1 MVLCLAVA
9 GPLATPL
16 AAQVIKL
23 GSLAPQGSP
32 WDSALR
38 RLAEDWS
45 ALSDGQISL
54 RIYPGGVAGDEPNMV
69 RKIRINQLQ
78 AAAITGVGLGSIH
91 EGTFAVQLPLLI
103 RTDEELQYVLARM
116 EPTLNA
122 MLAEKGFTMLAWFVA
137 GWAHFFSR
145 TPAVTPAEMQ
155 RLKLQVDY
163 AVPTITQAW
172 KQLGFHV
179 VPIASTDV
187 LPALQSGMVDAFLL
201 TPLTA
206 AAAQWFGPA
215 QNMSDLRVAP
225 MIGGIIVSQRTWNA
239 IPDGLKPQLLEAVQR
254 QLGRLR
260 TETEALEQEALR
272 IMLDNGLQIQR
283 VPPKVEA
290 EWQRVV
296 DEGFQLIT
304 GSVVSADTLAEVNR
318 HLREFR
324 ARR

>member
-1 MVLCLAVA
+1 MVLSLT
-9 GPLATPL
+9 LATPL

-38 RLAEDWS
+38 RLADDWS
-45 ALSDGQISL
+45 VLSGGRISL
-54 RIYPGGVAGDEPNMV
+54 RIYPGGIAGDEPTMV

-78 AAAITGVGLGSIH
+78 AAAITGVGLGSIS

-103 RTDEELQYVLARM
+103 RTDEELAYLMQRM
-116 EPTLNA
+116 EPKLNGL
-122 MLAEKGFTMLAWFVA
+122 LADKGFTMLAWFVA

-145 TPAVTPAEMQ
+145 TPAVTPVEMQ

-163 AVPTITQAW
+163 AVPNITQAW
-172 KQLGFHV
+172 KQMGFHV
-179 VPIASTDV
+179 VPIASTEV
-187 LPALQSGMVDAFLL
+187 LPALQSGMIDAFVL

-215 QNMSDLRVAP
+215 RNMSDLRVAP

-239 IPDGLKPQLLEAVQR
+239 VPAELQPRLVAAVDR
-254 QLGRLR
+254 QLERLR
-260 TETEALEQEALR
+260 AETEVLEQQALR
-272 IMLDNGLQIQR
+272 IMRDNGLQVQH
-283 VPPKVEA
+283 VPPQVEA
-290 EWQRVV
+290 EWQRVME
-296 DEGFQLIT
+296 EGFQLIT
-304 GSVVSADTLAEVNR
+304 GSVIPAEMLEEVRR

-324 ARR
+324 SRR